1 MCVSMSSINHKN
13 LVPDVISY
21 ETLMKLCQ
29 RGKVRRVVM
38 GGNGREAMYDVESL
52 PVRYR
57 REVYRRYP
65 DLAERQRSEELMNQ
79 IEPNAA
85 AEHYFATYLLDEPT
99 TEEASAG
106 GAKEELKSGQS
117 EELKSSQSEELKSA
131 EERKGGRHLPVAKQR
146 EYANNCAI
154 LDAIDRQLA
163 KLTCGEGVKKSK
175 TEFWAEMA
183 ESMPRITERYPNSLP
198 ENARSLQRKYT
209 LYKRE
214 GFGSMIHKL
223 YQNTNATKVLT
234 EEQDAVLLVLV
245 TQYNNLEDTRI
256 ASLYNSIA
264 ASQSPCWST
273 ITASTV
279 RNWRKSHPQETAY
292 GRLGATKF
300 KATKSMQVRRSKPT
314 APFLHWSLDGWTAE
328 LLYQKRTERKSGTVV
343 TYHNRLTMVVV
354 LDTSCDYPMGYAI
367 GDHETPELIKEAL
380 RNAALHSRELTGEML
395 RACQI
400 QSDRYAIK
408 KMSELYSKAG
418 QWVTPAAARNAKAK
432 PIERYFGYLN
442 NRYCKVLH
450 NWAGYG
456 ITTDPNKQPNSE
468 AKNALRHYFPD
479 EEGCRHQIMDII
491 EAERAKKRPELMKK
505 LEKLPEQYRLPMTR
519 ADYLLAYGETTS
531 RTIQLESCGLRPQLL
546 GVRRTY
552 DTFDP
557 TFRQYSNADWTVYYD
572 PDDLSNIL
580 VTTDEDTRRYLLEE
594 KYIQPMALAEQSEED
609 RRELEKVYAY
619 NKKQKEAVENRLVEA
634 HKTLHIALEENE
646 VGRNILNRLMLLD
659 SKGQHKDERSLI
671 NSQLGSGA
679 NVEYEDID
687 TTQSNKTKEEYSEDY
702 DIFWK

>member
-1 MCVSMSSINHKN
+1 M
-13 LVPDVISY
+13 SY
-21 ETLMKLCQ
+21 EALKKLCQ

-38 GGNGREAMYDVESL
+38 GGNGREAMYDIESL

-65 DLAERQRSEELMNQ
+65 DLAERQRSEGLMDL
-79 IEPNAA
+79 IEPNVA
-85 AEHYFATYLLDEPT
+85 AEHYFATYLLGEPT

-117 EELKSSQSEELKSA
+117 EELKSSQSEELKGA
-131 EERKGGRHLPVAKQR
+131 EERKGGRHLPVSKQR

-154 LDAIDRQLA
+154 LDAIDVQLA
-163 KLTCGEGVKKSK
+163 KLTGGEGEKKSK

-183 ESMPRITERYPNSLP
+183 ESMPRLKERYPNSLP

-214 GFGSMIHKL
+214 GFMAMIHKL

-343 TYHNRLTMVVV
+343 TYHNRLTVVVV
-354 LDTSCDYPMGYAI
+354 LDTSCNYPMGYAI
-367 GDHETPELIKEAL
+367 GDHETPELIKAAL
-380 RNAALHSRELTGEML
+380 RNATLHSQELTGEML

-408 KMSELYSKAG
+408 KMKKLYRQVGK
-418 QWVTPAAARNAKAK
+418 WVTPAEPHNAKSK
-432 PIERYFGYLN
+432 PVERYFRHLN
-442 NRYCKVLH
+442 DTYCKVLH

-456 ITTDPNKQPNSE
+456 ITTDPDRQPNSE

-505 LEKLPEQYRLPMTR
+505 LEKLPEQYRLPMSR

-531 RTIQLESCGLRPQLL
+531 RTIQLEGCGVRPQLL
-546 GVRRTY
+546 GVRRAY

-557 TFRQYSNADWTVYYD
+557 SFREHADADWSVYYD
-572 PDDLSNIL
+572 PADLSNIL
-580 VTTDEDTRRYLLEE
+580 VTTEGDTRRYLLEE
-594 KYIQPMALAEQSEED
+594 KYVQPMALAEQSAADREELA
-609 RRELEKVYAY
+609 RVQAFNKAQRES
-619 NKKQKEAVENRLVEA
+619 VEA
-634 HKTLHIALEENE
+634 RILSAHELVHVALENNE

-671 NSQLGSGA
+671 NSQLGSGED
-679 NVEYEDID
+679 VGYEEID
-687 TTQSNKTKEEYSEDY
+687 TTQSNKTKEEYSESY

>member
-1 MCVSMSSINHKN
+1 MLSCSAINYNDLVPSIMSSSCLKI
-13 LVPDVISY
+13 
-21 ETLMKLCQ
+21 LCY

-65 DLAERQRSEELMNQ
+65 DLAERQRSEGLMDL

-85 AEHYFATYLLDEPT
+85 AEHYYATYLLGEPT
-99 TEEASAG
+99 TEEAPAG
-106 GAKEELKSGQS
+106 GAKEELKGGQLKELKAGQPKELKAGQS
-117 EELKSSQSEELKSA
+117 

-146 EYANNCAI
+146 EYATNCAI
-154 LDAIDRQLA
+154 LDAIERQLE
-163 KLTCGEGVKKSK
+163 KLTCGDGGKKSK

-183 ESMPRITERYPNSLP
+183 ESMPRLKERYPNSLP

-223 YQNTNATKVLT
+223 YRNQNAAKVLT

-264 ASQSPCWST
+264 ASQSPCWSA

-300 KATKSMQVRRSKPT
+300 KASKSMQVRRSKPT

-442 NRYCKVLH
+442 NTYCKVLH

-468 AKNALRHYFPD
+468 AKNALRHCFPD
-479 EEGCRHQIMDII
+479 EAGCRQQLMGII
-491 EAERAKKRPELMKK
+491 EAERASKRAEL
-505 LEKLPEQYRLPMTR
+505 LELLTRLPDKYRLPMTR

-531 RTIQLESCGLRPQLL
+531 RTIQLEGCGVRPQLL
-546 GVRRTY
+546 GVRRAY

-557 TFRQYSNADWTVYYD
+557 TFREHADADWSVYYD

-580 VTTDEDTRRYLLEE
+580 VTTEGDTRRYLLEE
-594 KYIQPMALAEQSEED
+594 KYVQPMALAEQSAAD
-609 RRELEKVYAY
+609 RAELARVQAY
-619 NKKQKEAVENRLVEA
+619 NKAQRESVEERIMSAHELV
-634 HKTLHIALEENE
+634 HVALEDNE
-646 VGRNILNRLMLLD
+646 VGKNILNRLMLLD

-671 NSQLGSGA
+671 NSQLGSG
-679 NVEYEDID
+679 
-687 TTQSNKTKEEYSEDY
+687 EEADFEEVDY
-702 DIFWK
+702 DLFWK

>member
-1 MCVSMSSINHKN
+1 MCVSMSSINYKD
-13 LVPDVISY
+13 LVPDVMSY
-21 ETLMKLCQ
+21 EALKKLCQ

-65 DLAERQRSEELMNQ
+65 DLAERQRSEGLMDL

-85 AEHYFATYLLDEPT
+85 AEHYYATYLLGEAT
-99 TEEASAG
+99 TD
-106 GAKEELKSGQS
+106 
-117 EELKSSQSEELKSA
+117 
-131 EERKGGRHLPVAKQR
+131 ERKGGRHLPVAKQR

-154 LDAIDRQLA
+154 LDAIDVQLA
-163 KLTCGEGVKKSK
+163 KLTDDDGVKKSK

-183 ESMPRITERYPNSLP
+183 ESMPRLKERYPNSLP

-214 GFGSMIHKL
+214 GFGSMVHKL
-223 YQNTNATKVLT
+223 YQNTNATKILT

-300 KATKSMQVRRSKPT
+300 RASKSMQVRRSKPT

-442 NRYCKVLH
+442 NTYCKVLH

-456 ITTDPNKQPNSE
+456 ITTDPDKQPNSE
-468 AKNALRHYFPD
+468 AKNALRHCFPD
-479 EEGCRHQIMDII
+479 EAGCRQQLMGII
-491 EAERAKKRPELMKK
+491 EAERAQKRGEL
-505 LEKLPEQYRLPMTR
+505 LELLTRLPDKYRLPMTR

-531 RTIQLESCGLRPQLL
+531 RTIQLEGCGVRPQLL
-546 GVRRTY
+546 GVRRAY

-557 TFRQYSNADWTVYYD
+557 TFREHADADWSVYYD

-580 VTTDEDTRRYLLEE
+580 VTTEGDTRRYLLNE
-594 KYIQPMALAEQSEED
+594 KYVQPMALAEQSAADREELA
-609 RRELEKVYAY
+609 RVQAY
-619 NKKQKEAVENRLVEA
+619 NKAQRESVEERIMSAHELV
-634 HKTLHIALEENE
+634 HVALEDNE
-646 VGRNILNRLMLLD
+646 VGKNILNRLMLLD

-671 NSQLGSGA
+671 NSQLGSG
-679 NVEYEDID
+679 
-687 TTQSNKTKEEYSEDY
+687 EEADFEEVDY
-702 DIFWK
+702 DLFWK

>member
-1 MCVSMSSINHKN
+1 MLSCSAINYNDLVPSIMSSSCLKI
-13 LVPDVISY
+13 
-21 ETLMKLCQ
+21 LCY

-65 DLAERQRSEELMNQ
+65 DLAERQRSEGLMDL

-85 AEHYFATYLLDEPT
+85 AEHYYATYLLGEPT
-99 TEEASAG
+99 TSEEASAG
-106 GAKEELKSGQS
+106 GQS
-117 EELKSSQSEELKSA
+117 

-154 LDAIDRQLA
+154 LDAIDVQLA
-163 KLTCGEGVKKSK
+163 KLTGGEGVKKSK

-183 ESMPRITERYPNSLP
+183 ESMPRLKERYPNSLP
-198 ENARSLQRKYT
+198 ENARSLQRKYA

-223 YQNTNATKVLT
+223 YQNTNATKILT

-300 KATKSMQVRRSKPT
+300 KASKSMQVRRSKPT

-367 GDHETPELIKEAL
+367 GDHETPELIKAAL

-468 AKNALRHYFPD
+468 AKNALRHCFPD
-479 EEGCRHQIMDII
+479 EAGCRQQLMGII
-491 EAERAKKRPELMKK
+491 EAERAAKRAEL
-505 LEKLPEQYRLPMTR
+505 LELLTRLPDKYRLPMTR

-531 RTIQLESCGLRPQLL
+531 RTIQLEGCGVRPQLL
-546 GVRRTY
+546 GVRRAY

-557 TFRQYSNADWTVYYD
+557 TFREHSDANWSVYYD

-580 VTTDEDTRRYLLEE
+580 VTTEGDTRRYLLEE
-594 KYIQPMALAEQSEED
+594 KYVQPMALAEQSAAD
-609 RRELEKVYAY
+609 RAELARVQAY
-619 NKKQKEAVENRLVEA
+619 NKAQRESVEERIMSAHELV
-634 HKTLHIALEENE
+634 HVALEDNE
-646 VGRNILNRLMLLD
+646 VGKNILNRLMLLD

-671 NSQLGSGA
+671 NSQLGSG
-679 NVEYEDID
+679 
-687 TTQSNKTKEEYSEDY
+687 EEAEFEEVDY
-702 DIFWK
+702 DLFWR

>member
-1 MCVSMSSINHKN
+1 MSSINYKD
-13 LVPDVISY
+13 LVPDVMSY
-21 ETLMKLCQ
+21 EALKKLCQ

-65 DLAERQRSEELMNQ
+65 DLAERQRSEGLMDL

-85 AEHYFATYLLDEPT
+85 AEHYFATYLLGEPT
-99 TEEASAG
+99 TEEAPAG
-106 GAKEELKSGQS
+106 GQS
-117 EELKSSQSEELKSA
+117 

-163 KLTCGEGVKKSK
+163 KLTCGEGGKKSK

-183 ESMPRITERYPNSLP
+183 ESMPRLKERYPNSLP

-300 KATKSMQVRRSKPT
+300 KASKSMQVRRSKPT

-400 QSDRYAIK
+400 QSDRYAFK

-442 NRYCKVLH
+442 NTYCKVLH

-456 ITTDPNKQPNSE
+456 ITTDPDKQPNSE
-468 AKNALRHYFPD
+468 AKNALRHCFPD
-479 EEGCRHQIMDII
+479 EAGCRQQLVEII
-491 EAERAKKRPELMKK
+491 EAERAAKRAEL
-505 LEKLPEQYRLPMTR
+505 LELLTRLPMTR

-531 RTIQLESCGLRPQLL
+531 RTIQLEGCGVRPQLL
-546 GVRRTY
+546 GVRRAY

-557 TFRQYSNADWTVYYD
+557 TFREYGNADWSVYYD

-580 VTTDEDTRRYLLEE
+580 VTTEGDTRRYLLDE
-594 KYIQPMALAEQSEED
+594 KYVQPMALAEQSAADREELA
-609 RRELEKVYAY
+609 RVQAY
-619 NKKQKEAVENRLVEA
+619 NKAQRESVEERIMSAHELV
-634 HKTLHIALEENE
+634 HVALEDNE

-671 NSQLGSGA
+671 NSQLGSG
-679 NVEYEDID
+679 
-687 TTQSNKTKEEYSEDY
+687 EEADFEEVDY
-702 DIFWK
+702 DLFWK

>member
-1 MCVSMSSINHKN
+1 MSSINYKD

-21 ETLMKLCQ
+21 EALKKLCQ

-65 DLAERQRSEELMNQ
+65 DLAERQRSEGLMDL

-85 AEHYFATYLLDEPT
+85 AEHYYATYLLGEAT
-99 TEEASAG
+99 TEEAPAG
-106 GAKEELKSGQS
+106 GQS
-117 EELKSSQSEELKSA
+117 

-146 EYANNCAI
+146 EYATNCAI
-154 LDAIDRQLA
+154 LDAIDRQLE
-163 KLTCGEGVKKSK
+163 KLTCGDGVKKSK

-183 ESMPRITERYPNSLP
+183 ESMPRLKERYPNSLP

-214 GFGSMIHKL
+214 GFGSMVHKL
-223 YQNTNATKVLT
+223 YQNTNATKILT

-300 KATKSMQVRRSKPT
+300 RASKSMQVRRSKPT

-328 LLYQKRTERKSGTVV
+328 LLYQRRTERKSGTVV

-442 NRYCKVLH
+442 NTYCKVLH

-468 AKNALRHYFPD
+468 AKNALRHCFPD
-479 EEGCRHQIMDII
+479 EAGCRQQLMGII
-491 EAERAKKRPELMKK
+491 EAERASKRAEL
-505 LEKLPEQYRLPMTR
+505 LELLTRLPDKYRLPMTR

-531 RTIQLESCGLRPQLL
+531 RTIQLEGCGVRPQLL
-546 GVRRTY
+546 GVRRAY

-557 TFRQYSNADWTVYYD
+557 TFREHADADWSVYYD

-580 VTTDEDTRRYLLEE
+580 VTTEGDTRRYLLEE
-594 KYIQPMALAEQSEED
+594 KYVQPMALAEQSAADREELA
-609 RRELEKVYAY
+609 RVQAY
-619 NKKQKEAVENRLVEA
+619 NKAQRESVEERIMSAHELV
-634 HKTLHIALEENE
+634 HVALEENE
-646 VGRNILNRLMLLD
+646 VGKNILNRLMLLD

-671 NSQLGSGA
+671 NSQLGSGEEA
-679 NVEYEDID
+679 DFEEVVY
-687 TTQSNKTKEEYSEDY
+687 KEEDY
-702 DIFWK
+702 DLFWK

>member
-1 MCVSMSSINHKN
+1 MSSINYN
-13 LVPDVISY
+13 DLVPDVISY
-21 ETLMKLCQ
+21 EALKKLCQ

-65 DLAERQRSEELMNQ
+65 DLAERQRSEELMDL
-79 IEPNAA
+79 IKPNVA
-85 AEHYFATYLLDEPT
+85 AEHYFATYLLGEAT
-99 TEEASAG
+99 TEEAPAG
-106 GAKEELKSGQS
+106 GQSKERQ
-117 EELKSSQSEELKSA
+117 
-131 EERKGGRHLPVAKQR
+131 GGRHLSVAKQR

-154 LDAIDRQLA
+154 LDAIDVQLA
-163 KLTCGEGVKKSK
+163 KLTGGDGVKKSK

-183 ESMPRITERYPNSLP
+183 ESMPRLKERYPNSLP
-198 ENARSLQRKYT
+198 ENARSLQRKYA

-223 YQNTNATKVLT
+223 YRNQNAAKVLT

-300 KATKSMQVRRSKPT
+300 KASKSMQVRRSKPT

-328 LLYQKRTERKSGTVV
+328 LLYQRRTERKSGTVV

-367 GDHETPELIKEAL
+367 GDHETPELIKAAL
-380 RNAALHSRELTGEML
+380 RDAALHSRELTGEML

-408 KMSELYSKAG
+408 KMGELYSKAG

-468 AKNALRHYFPD
+468 AKNALRHGFPD
-479 EEGCRHQIMDII
+479 EAGCRQQLVDII
-491 EAERAKKRPELMKK
+491 EAERAAKRAEL
-505 LEKLPEQYRLPMTR
+505 LELLTRLPDKYRLPMSR

-531 RTIQLESCGLRPQLL
+531 RTIQLEGCGVRPQLL
-546 GVRRTY
+546 GVRRAY

-557 TFRQYSNADWTVYYD
+557 TFREHADADWSVYYD

-580 VTTDEDTRRYLLEE
+580 VTTEGDTRRYILEE
-594 KYIQPMALAEQSEED
+594 KYVQPMALAEQSAADREELA
-609 RRELEKVYAY
+609 RVQAY
-619 NKKQKEAVENRLVEA
+619 NKAQRESVEERIMSAHELV
-634 HKTLHIALEENE
+634 HVALKENE
-646 VGRNILNRLMLLD
+646 VGQNILNRLMLLD

-671 NSQLGSGA
+671 NSQLGSGDDA
-679 NVEYEDID
+679 DFEEVVY
-687 TTQSNKTKEEYSEDY
+687 KEEDY
-702 DIFWK
+702 DLFWK

>member
-1 MCVSMSSINHKN
+1 MSSINYKD
-13 LVPDVISY
+13 LVPDVMSY
-21 ETLMKLCQ
+21 EALKKLCQ

-65 DLAERQRSEELMNQ
+65 DLTERQRSEGLMDL
-79 IEPNAA
+79 IEQNAA
-85 AEHYFATYLLDEPT
+85 AEHYFATYLLGDPT
-99 TEEASAG
+99 TEEASA
-106 GAKEELKSGQS
+106 AGQS
-117 EELKSSQSEELKSA
+117 

-154 LDAIDRQLA
+154 LDAIGRQLE
-163 KLTCGEGVKKSK
+163 KLTCGEGAKKSK

-183 ESMPRITERYPNSLP
+183 ESMPRLKERYPNSLP

-223 YQNTNATKVLT
+223 YRNQNAAKVLT

-300 KATKSMQVRRSKPT
+300 KASKSMQVRRSKPT

-343 TYHNRLTMVVV
+343 TYHNRLTIVVV

-442 NRYCKVLH
+442 NTYCKMLH

-456 ITTDPNKQPNSE
+456 ITTDPDKQPNSE
-468 AKNALRHYFPD
+468 AKNALRHCFPD
-479 EEGCRHQIMDII
+479 EAGCRQQLMGII
-491 EAERAKKRPELMKK
+491 EAERAQKRAEL
-505 LEKLPEQYRLPMTR
+505 LELLTRLPDKYRLPMTR

-531 RTIQLESCGLRPQLL
+531 RTIQLEGCGVRPQLL
-546 GVRRTY
+546 GVRRAY

-557 TFRQYSNADWTVYYD
+557 TFREYGNADWSVYYD

-580 VTTDEDTRRYLLEE
+580 VTTEGDTRRYLLEE
-594 KYIQPMALAEQSEED
+594 KYVQPMALAEQSAADREELA
-609 RRELEKVYAY
+609 RVQAY
-619 NKKQKEAVENRLVEA
+619 NKAQRESVEERIMSAHELV
-634 HKTLHIALEENE
+634 HVALEENE
-646 VGRNILNRLMLLD
+646 VGKNILNRLMLLD

-671 NSQLGSGA
+671 NSQLGLG
-679 NVEYEDID
+679 
-687 TTQSNKTKEEYSEDY
+687 EEADFEEVDY
-702 DIFWK
+702 DLFWK

>member
-1 MCVSMSSINHKN
+1 MCVSMSSINYKD
-13 LVPDVISY
+13 LVPEVISY
-21 ETLMKLCQ
+21 EALKKLCQ

-65 DLAERQRSEELMNQ
+65 DLAERQRSEGLMDL

-85 AEHYFATYLLDEPT
+85 AEHYYATYLLDE
-99 TEEASAG
+99 S
-106 GAKEELKSGQS
+106 KERQ
-117 EELKSSQSEELKSA
+117 
-131 EERKGGRHLPVAKQR
+131 GGRHLPVAKQR

-154 LDAIDRQLA
+154 LDAIDVQLA
-163 KLTCGEGVKKSK
+163 KLTGGEGVKKSK

-183 ESMPRITERYPNSLP
+183 ESMPRLKERYPNSLP

-209 LYKRE
+209 LYQRE
-214 GFGSMIHKL
+214 GFGTMIHKL
-223 YQNTNATKVLT
+223 YRNQNAAKVLT

-300 KATKSMQVRRSKPT
+300 KASKSMQVRRSKPT

-328 LLYQKRTERKSGTVV
+328 LLYQRRTERKSGTVV

-442 NRYCKVLH
+442 NTYCKVLH

-456 ITTDPNKQPNSE
+456 ITTDPDRQPNSE
-468 AKNALRHYFPD
+468 AKNALRHSFPD
-479 EEGCRHQIMDII
+479 EAGCRQQLVDII
-491 EAERAKKRPELMKK
+491 EAERAAKRAEL
-505 LEKLPEQYRLPMTR
+505 LELLTRLPDKYRLPMSR

-531 RTIQLESCGLRPQLL
+531 RTIQLEGCGVRPQLL
-546 GVRRTY
+546 GVRRAY

-557 TFRQYSNADWTVYYD
+557 SFREHADADWSVYYD

-580 VTTDEDTRRYLLEE
+580 VTTEGDTRRYLLEE
-594 KYIQPMALAEQSEED
+594 KYVQPMALAEQSAAD
-609 RRELEKVYAY
+609 RAELARVQAY
-619 NKKQKEAVENRLVEA
+619 NKAQRESVEERIMSAHELV
-634 HKTLHIALEENE
+634 HVALAENE
-646 VGRNILNRLMLLD
+646 VGKNILNRLMLLD

-671 NSQLGSGA
+671 NSQLGSGEEA
-679 NVEYEDID
+679 DFEEVVY
-687 TTQSNKTKEEYSEDY
+687 KEEDY
-702 DIFWK
+702 DLFWK

>member
-1 MCVSMSSINHKN
+1 MCVAMSSINYKD

-21 ETLMKLCQ
+21 EALKKLCQ

-65 DLAERQRSEELMNQ
+65 DLAERQRSEGLMDL

-85 AEHYFATYLLDEPT
+85 AEHYYATYLLGEAT
-99 TEEASAG
+99 TEEAPAG
-106 GAKEELKSGQS
+106 GQPKARQ
-117 EELKSSQSEELKSA
+117 
-131 EERKGGRHLPVAKQR
+131 GGRHLPMAKQR

-154 LDAIDRQLA
+154 LDAIDVQLA
-163 KLTCGEGVKKSK
+163 KLTGEGVKKSK

-183 ESMPRITERYPNSLP
+183 ESIPRLKERYPNSLP

-300 KATKSMQVRRSKPT
+300 KASKSMQVRRSKPT

-442 NRYCKVLH
+442 NTYCKMLH

-468 AKNALRHYFPD
+468 AKNALRHCFPD
-479 EEGCRHQIMDII
+479 EAGCRQQLVEII
-491 EAERAKKRPELMKK
+491 EAERAAKRAEL
-505 LEKLPEQYRLPMTR
+505 LELLTRLPDKYRLPMTR

-531 RTIQLESCGLRPQLL
+531 RTIQLEGCGVRPQLL
-546 GVRRTY
+546 GVRRAY

-557 TFRQYSNADWTVYYD
+557 TFREHADADWSVYYD

-580 VTTDEDTRRYLLEE
+580 VTTEGDTRRYLLDE
-594 KYIQPMALAEQSEED
+594 KYVQPMALAEQSVADREELA
-609 RRELEKVYAY
+609 RVQAY
-619 NKKQKEAVENRLVEA
+619 NKAQRESVEERIMSAHELV
-634 HKTLHIALEENE
+634 HVALEENE
-646 VGRNILNRLMLLD
+646 VGKNILNRLMLLD

-671 NSQLGSGA
+671 NSQLGSG
-679 NVEYEDID
+679 
-687 TTQSNKTKEEYSEDY
+687 EEADFEEVDY
-702 DIFWK
+702 DLFWK

>member
-1 MCVSMSSINHKN
+1 MSSINYKD
-13 LVPDVISY
+13 LVPDVMSY
-21 ETLMKLCQ
+21 EALKKLCQ

-38 GGNGREAMYDVESL
+38 GGNGRGAMYDVESL

-65 DLAERQRSEELMNQ
+65 DLAERQRSEGLMDL

-85 AEHYFATYLLDEPT
+85 AEHYFATYLLGEPT
-99 TEEASAG
+99 TEEAPAG
-106 GAKEELKSGQS
+106 GQS
-117 EELKSSQSEELKSA
+117 EERKS
-131 EERKGGRHLPVAKQR
+131 GRHLPVAKQR

-154 LDAIDRQLA
+154 LDAIDRQLE
-163 KLTCGEGVKKSK
+163 KLTRGEGVKKSK
-175 TEFWAEMA
+175 TEFWTEMA
-183 ESMPRITERYPNSLP
+183 ESMPRLKERYPNSLP
-198 ENARSLQRKYT
+198 ENARSLQRKYA

-223 YQNTNATKVLT
+223 YQNTNATKILT

-300 KATKSMQVRRSKPT
+300 KASKSMQVRRSKPT

-328 LLYQKRTERKSGTVV
+328 LLYQRRTERKSGTVV

-468 AKNALRHYFPD
+468 AKNALRHCFPD
-479 EEGCRHQIMDII
+479 EAGCRQQLVEII
-491 EAERAKKRPELMKK
+491 EAERAQKRAEL
-505 LEKLPEQYRLPMTR
+505 LELLTRLPDKYRLPMTR

-531 RTIQLESCGLRPQLL
+531 RTIQLEGCGVRPQLL
-546 GVRRTY
+546 GVRRAY

-557 TFRQYSNADWTVYYD
+557 TFREHADADWSVYYD

-580 VTTDEDTRRYLLEE
+580 VTTEGDTRRYLLDE
-594 KYIQPMALAEQSEED
+594 KYVQPMALAEQSAADREELA
-609 RRELEKVYAY
+609 RVQAY
-619 NKKQKEAVENRLVEA
+619 NKAQRESVEERIMSAHELV
-634 HKTLHIALEENE
+634 HVALEENE
-646 VGRNILNRLMLLD
+646 VGKNILNRLMLLD

-671 NSQLGSGA
+671 NSQLGSG
-679 NVEYEDID
+679 
-687 TTQSNKTKEEYSEDY
+687 EEADFEEVDY
-702 DIFWK
+702 DLFWK